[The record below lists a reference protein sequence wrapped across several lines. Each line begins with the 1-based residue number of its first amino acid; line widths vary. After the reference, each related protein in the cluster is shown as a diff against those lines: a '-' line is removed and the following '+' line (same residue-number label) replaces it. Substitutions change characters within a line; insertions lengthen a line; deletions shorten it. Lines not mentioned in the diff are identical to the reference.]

1 MVVKIN
7 KMMMNFRISVI
18 RTFLLSGLVLL
29 TASCKET
36 YPPTDLTRHSIIPKP
51 ASVVATN
58 QTFVLDE
65 GVSICVE
72 PDNEMLMNHAVH
84 LSKMLSDATGFD
96 FEIKETEKAPWWGNS
111 IFIKSV
117 PDAENLPSS
126 GYELNITESD
136 LIIKGASAEGV
147 FYAIQTLRHILPVE
161 IETSDKVQLP
171 LLIPTGTIRDWPQYE
186 YRGMMLD
193 VARHFFDVP
202 TVKRV
207 IDYLAFYKIN
217 ALHLHLSDDQGWRIE
232 IESWPNLTT
241 HGGSSEVGG
250 GEGGFFTKE
259 DYKEIVQYAS
269 DRYITIVPEI
279 DMPGHTNAALSSY
292 PELNCDGKAP
302 ELYTGTRVG
311 FSTLCTDKEVVY
323 EFVDDVVREI
333 SEMTPGPWFH
343 VGGDESH
350 STEEDDYV
358 YFINRAREIVKSHGK
373 TMIGWDEVAH
383 ADVDETDVI
392 QFWSKEENALMGVQK
407 GAKVL
412 MAPSKHAYLD
422 MKYTEDSRLGLDWAG
437 FTDVED
443 AYNWD
448 PAKLVEGIEVIDIIG
463 VEAPLWSETIED
475 IDDIEY
481 LMFPRL
487 PGHAEIGWTPAENRF
502 WDDYKM
508 RLGRQQDRFRALGI
522 DFFESPLVPWQQQ
535 QSFFMDIEITDEVVD

>member
-1 MVVKIN
+1 
-7 KMMMNFRISVI
+7 MMNLRISVV
-18 RTFLLSGLVLL
+18 RTFLLSFLIFL

-36 YPPTDLTRHSIIPKP
+36 YPPTDLTRHSIIPQP

-58 QTFVLDE
+58 QTFVLDK
-65 GVSICVE
+65 GVSIIVE
-72 PDNEMLMNHAVH
+72 PDNEMLMDHALL
-84 LSKMLSDATGFD
+84 LSEMFSDATGFD
-96 FEIKETEKAPWWGNS
+96 FEIKETENTPWWGNN
-111 IFIKSV
+111 IFIKSA
-117 PDAENLPSS
+117 PEAENLPAS
-126 GYELNITESD
+126 GYELAITESE

-147 FYAIQTLRHILPVE
+147 FYAIQTLRQILPAE
-161 IETSDKVQLP
+161 IEKSQQVELP
-171 LLIPTGTIRDWPQYE
+171 LLIPAGTIRDWPQYE

-241 HGGSSEVGG
+241 HGGSTEVGG
-250 GEGGFFTKE
+250 GESGFFTKE

-269 DRYITIVPEI
+269 DRHITIVPEI

-302 ELYTGTRVG
+302 ELYTGMRVG
-311 FSTLCTDKEVVY
+311 FSTLCTDKEIVY

-333 SEMTPGPWFH
+333 SELTPGPWFH
-343 VGGDESH
+343 VGGDESY
-350 STEEDDYV
+350 STDDDDYV
-358 YFINRAREIVKSHGK
+358 YFINRAREIVNSHGK
-373 TMIGWDEVAH
+373 SMIGWDEVAH
-383 ADVDETDVI
+383 AGLDEADIV
-392 QFWSKEENALMGVQK
+392 QFWSKEENALLGVQK
-407 GAKVL
+407 GTKIL
-412 MAPSKHAYLD
+412 MSPSKHAYLD
-422 MKYTEDSRLGLDWAG
+422 MKYDEDSRLGLDWAG

-448 PAKLVEGIEVIDIIG
+448 PAKLVEGIEMIDIIG

-502 WDDYKM
+502 WEDYKV

-522 DFFESPLVPWQQQ
+522 DFYESEMVPWQEEA
-535 QSFFMDIEITDEVVD
+535 SFFVDVEMTDEVKE